1 MKNFKEQQKGI
12 TLVALVVT
20 IVVLLILAGISI
32 NAVLGDNG
40 LITKAKDA
48 KDATRYA
55 TIKDEYDMYKYGKE
69 ISKITGTS
77 SSEQFAD
84 FLDKLEDQG
93 SITDEDRTQ
102 IEEEGKLTI
111 SEKYEI
117 IFNESKT
124 LVEAFNEGEIQV
136 GDYLNY
142 SDYVNAA
149 NTYTSVTN
157 ENGWANQTY
166 SVDTATQWRVLGLS
180 EDGTQLMLTS
190 SSPIKKDM
198 NASSSNTWDQ
208 DPYLYMKGAYSYVN
222 CEKMLDDISGIYS
235 TSLGTARSMTA
246 DDINNILGVTVAS
259 DKVYYTSDSTQTN
272 IDLSVD
278 GGWLGLGSTYTYTAS
293 DYTPESYLNGQTNA
307 TAGTTVTQ
315 DGYWYDYTAK
325 MAETIGNTT
334 LGELLFDGTTSD
346 SSFSKSY
353 WLASPGVGCYSFYAY
368 FGPGGVHDGDVVAG
382 DNLFDSYGIWG
393 AGRLSVRPVVCLN
406 SDITVDQLQV
416 IDGEVETWTY
426 DNSNPFVTS
435 GGPDTGTA
443 GANVSAES

>member
-1 MKNFKEQQKGI
+1 MKNFKKQQKGI

-69 ISKITGTS
+69 ISKLTGTS

-84 FLDKLEDQG
+84 FLDKLENQG
-93 SITDEDRTQ
+93 SITAEDRTQ

-124 LVEAFNEGEIQV
+124 LVEAFIDEEIQV

-142 SDYVNAA
+142 SDYLDA
-149 NTYTSVTN
+149 TKSYPSPTS

-222 CEKMLDDISGIYS
+222 CVSMLNNISGIYS

-246 DDINNILGVTVAS
+246 DDINNILGVTVAE
-259 DKVYYTSDSTQTN
+259 DGVYHKDAPTTN
-272 IDLSVD
+272 IDQWGV
-278 GGWLGLGSTYTYTAS
+278 LGNTYTYKAS
-293 DYTPESYLNGQTNA
+293 DYTPESYINGKSNA
-307 TAGTTVTQ
+307 TAGTPV
-315 DGYWYDYTAK
+315 DASAYFYPWAGLGDS
-325 MAETIGNTT
+325 TIQ
-334 LGELLFDGTTSD
+334 EILFAGTTEAD
-346 SSFSKSY
+346 NYTKSY
-353 WLASPGVGCYSFYAY
+353 WLASPGVGCFSSGAF
-368 FGPGGVHDGDVVAG
+368 FGPGVVDGGGVFAG
-382 DNLFDSYGIWG
+382 FDFFDSYGVWV
-393 AGRLSVRPVVCLN
+393 ARRLSVRPVVCLN

-426 DNSNPFVTS
+426 DNSNPNPAS
-435 GGPDTGTA
+435 GDYTTGEA
-443 GANVSAES
+443 GNHNSVS

>member
-1 MKNFKEQQKGI
+1 MKNFKKQQKGI

-69 ISKITGTS
+69 ISKLTGTS

-84 FLDKLEDQG
+84 FLDKLENQG
-93 SITDEDRTQ
+93 SITAEDRTQ

-124 LVEAFNEGEIQV
+124 LVEAFIDEEIQV

-142 SDYVNAA
+142 SDYLDA
-149 NTYTSVTN
+149 TKSYPSPTS

-222 CEKMLDDISGIYS
+222 CVSMLNNISGIYS

-246 DDINNILGVTVAS
+246 ADINHILGVTVAE
-259 DKVYYTSDSTQTN
+259 DGVYHKDAPTTN
-272 IDLSVD
+272 IDQ
-278 GGWLGLGSTYTYTAS
+278 GGVLGNTYTYKAS
-293 DYTPESYLNGQTNA
+293 DYTPESYINGKSNA
-307 TAGTTVTQ
+307 TAGTPV
-315 DGYWYDYTAK
+315 DASAYFYPWAGLGDS
-325 MAETIGNTT
+325 TIQ
-334 LGELLFDGTTSD
+334 EILFAGTTEAD
-346 SSFSKSY
+346 NYTKSY
-353 WLASPGVGCYSFYAY
+353 WLASPGVRCFSSDAY
-368 FGPGGVHDGDVVAG
+368 FGPGGVDDGIVFAG
-382 DNLFDSYGIWG
+382 YYLFGSYGDWN
-393 AGRLSVRPVVCLN
+393 AVRLSVRPVVCLN

-426 DNSNPFVTS
+426 DNSNPNPAS